1 MKKFFR
7 YLLLSLA
14 AHALLFL
21 FIGSTKEYWMPQNSS
36 SRPKKMKVTYKP
48 RQNDE
53 KDLKKENDKD
63 KGQIVELPKPLIEE
77 KPKEA
82 DYLAEQAHK
91 VEKETR
97 SEKFTMNPEVIA
109 EEYSEKKQL
118 QFEEAI
124 DVNATEAS
132 SGAKTGNH
140 RFKPNRDGALFSLPS
155 QYSLTNKDGLDKPT
169 LASSTTENLSGA
181 PSNDRLL
188 EERSNRTQL
197 NAHAYKYASYM
208 NQIRRLVNFFWQQN
222 LDNLS
227 GPLHKNRY
235 ETVVSVEISDKGE
248 LISIEVLTESGNT
261 KVDQCVTKAFK
272 AAGPFPKPPELL
284 VKNGTVLLPD
294 FGFELQVS
302 AGENPYKGVDPRAGV
317 RFPGILKTSGSPF

>member
-1 MKKFFR
+1 MPE
-7 YLLLSLA
+7 
-14 AHALLFL
+14 
-21 FIGSTKEYWMPQNSS
+21 STIST
-36 SRPKKMKVTYKP
+36 SRKMSVTYKP
-48 RQNDE
+48 KE
-53 KDLKKENDKD
+53 KERNKEEDNHE
-63 KGQIVELPKPLIEE
+63 KGQIVELPKPLVEE
-77 KPKEA
+77 RPKEA
-82 DYLAEQAHK
+82 DYLAEQAHT

-109 EEYSEKKQL
+109 EEYSEEKQL

-155 QYSLTNKDGLDKPT
+155 QYSFTNKDGLDKPT
-169 LASSTTENLSGA
+169 LASSTSENLSGA

-235 ETVVSVEISDKGE
+235 ETVVSVEISENGE
-248 LISIEVLTESGNT
+248 LLSIEILAESGNT
-261 KVDQCVTKAFK
+261 NVDQCVTKAFK
-272 AAGPFPKPPELL
+272 AAGPFPAPPELL
-284 VKNGTVLLPD
+284 VKNGTVILPD
-294 FGFELQVS
+294 FGFELQVGG
-302 AGENPYKGVDPRAGV
+302 GENPYKGVDPRAGV
-317 RFPGILKTSGSPF
+317 RFPGILKANGSPFQ

>member
-1 MKKFFR
+1 MKRFFR
-7 YLLLSLA
+7 YLILSLIV
-14 AHALLFL
+14 HALLL
-21 FIGSTKEYWMPQNSS
+21 MFIGGTKQYWMPEAPSS
-36 SRPKKMKVTYKP
+36 ASKKMKIKFKP
-48 RQNDE
+48 KE
-53 KDLKKENDKD
+53 KQVKKEEDNKD
-63 KGQIVELPKPLIEE
+63 SGQIVELPKPLVEE

-97 SEKFTMNPEVIA
+97 SEKYTMNPEVIA
-109 EEYSEKKQL
+109 EEYSEEKQL

-132 SGAKTGNH
+132 SGAKVGNQ

-169 LASSTTENLSGA
+169 LASSTKENLAGA

-227 GPLHKNRY
+227 GPLHKKRY
-235 ETVVSVEISDKGE
+235 ETVVSVEISEKGE
-248 LISIEVLTESGNT
+248 LLSIEILNESGNK
-261 KVDQCVTKAFK
+261 KVDSCVIKAFK
-272 AAGPFPKPPELL
+272 AAGPFPEPPELL
-284 VKNGTVLLPD
+284 VKNGTVILPD
-294 FGFELQVS
+294 FGFELQVTS
-302 AGENPYKGVDPRAGV
+302 GENPYKGVDPRAGV
-317 RFPGILKTSGSPF
+317 RFPGILKASGSPFQ